1 MNEWMNGHLLHDH
14 NKWLI
19 QIIKYKNS
27 HANGKLKEQASAN
40 IKRTHF
46 KLFSK
51 HSLLIITVQ
60 KIQ

>member
-1 MNEWMNGHLLHDH
+1 MNGHLLHDH

-51 HSLLIITVQ
+51 HIA
-60 KIQ
+60 